1 MQNRRNGIY
10 LIGIATLIA
19 GLLTGQAIFFNVAYV
34 LAGLL
39 FLSMLWAWLAVRGI
53 RIGRHTR
60 TRRSQVG
67 QRFGEDFSIRN
78 VGFLPKLW
86 LEVRDFSTL
95 PNYQASHVVP
105 HLWPRQRYGWKT
117 ETQCIRRGEFFLG
130 PMTFI
135 SGDPFGLFSLPRRI
149 EARERIIVYPAM
161 IPVDSVELPIGLLTG
176 GEAKHFLTH
185 NVTTNAAGVREY
197 VPGDTIN
204 RIHWKTTARRN
215 KLMVKEFEL
224 DPMVDIWL
232 FADFSTRSLAEDP
245 VLQRLGES
253 AFLQASSQTI
263 LPSTEEY
270 VVVLAASL
278 ARYFVELERAL
289 GFTAYI
295 PHHEIYQP
303 ERGHRQLTRI
313 LETLATAKSVSERS
327 LQEMLALEAQV
338 LARGTTLVLI
348 TSSLNVGW
356 IQEAQTLARRGIRL
370 LCVFVDP
377 ATFDVSLDSTEIR
390 GTMQLAKIPYIHI
403 RKGDNLTN
411 ALSQRPIV

>member
-10 LIGIATLIA
+10 LVAISTLVA
-19 GLLTGQAIFFNVAYV
+19 GLFTGQAVFFNVAYM

-39 FLSMLWAWLAVRGI
+39 TLSMLWAWLAVRGI
-53 RIGRHTR
+53 RIARQTR
-60 TRRSQVG
+60 SRRSQVG
-67 QRFGEDFSIRN
+67 QRFGENFSIRN
-78 VGFLPKLW
+78 VSPLPKLW
-86 LEVRDFSTL
+86 LEIRDFSTL

-105 HLWPRQRYGWKT
+105 HLWPRQRYGWT
-117 ETQCIRRGEFFLG
+117 SETQCIRRGEYFLG

-149 EARERIIVYPAM
+149 EARERIIVYPA
-161 IPVDSVELPIGLLTG
+161 IVPVDSVELPIGLLSG

-197 VPGDTIN
+197 IPGDTIN

-232 FADFSTRSLAEDP
+232 FADFSVRSLVEDANFK
-245 VLQRLGES
+245 RLGD
-253 AFLQASSQTI
+253 AAYLQTSSQMI

-289 GFTAYI
+289 GFTAHI
-295 PHHEIYQP
+295 PHREIYQP
-303 ERGHRQLTRI
+303 DRGHKQLTRI
-313 LETLATAKSVSERS
+313 LETLATAKSQSERS

-338 LARGTTLVLI
+338 LARGTTLVLV
-348 TSSLNVGW
+348 TSSLDAGW
-356 IQEAQTLARRGIRL
+356 VQEAQTLARRGIRI

-377 ATFDVSLDSTEIR
+377 ASFDPSLDSTEIR
-390 GTMQLAKIPYIHI
+390 GTMQLVKIPYIHI
-403 RKGDNLTN
+403 RKDDNLTN
-411 ALSQRPIV
+411 ALSQHPIM